1 MNDDYSGAHQH
12 ASQYEGGSDDDSRMF
27 QHATSQ
33 LGQYKQQMG
42 NPEIDENEMVQHHQ
56 NFYGGGGPPASG
68 NVNSGSM
75 GSAAAMQALKKFSGG
90 GGQSGNSMPQG
101 GAQNQYIGMAMQEA
115 SKLFDK
121 QSAAG
126 NVVSDD

>member
-1 MNDDYSGAHQH
+1 MIQ
-12 ASQYEGGSDDDSRMF
+12 R
-27 QHATSQ
+27 
-33 LGQYKQQMG
+33 
-42 NPEIDENEMVQHHQ
+42 HQ

-68 NVNSGSM
+68 GASAGSM

-101 GAQNQYIGMAMQEA
+101 GAQNQYISMAMQEA
-115 SKLFDK
+115 SRLFDK

-126 NVVSDD
+126 NVVSNAQ